1 MTYRRLSDVHPELF
15 HYTSAKGLFSILQ
28 TQYLRATDWRYLNDF
43 GELKHFS
50 EELSRLI
57 MPELVQR
64 ETENASKNRET
75 KQWLT
80 DHGGID
86 AYCSK
91 QAKDLAEKM
100 YKSLR
105 LNDEDESLF
114 EFYVTSFCT
123 PDGAFAE
130 VRNHGLLSQWR
141 YYGQQGGYALV
152 FDTAELEHL
161 MELEHS
167 HWSCMLSCGEVGYSS
182 DSQEVLAERMESLS
196 AFLEAFK
203 NCQLDS
209 QEAFEPLLEPFLD
222 CCIHYK
228 HWAFAEEKE
237 VRLVAVLNGPRML
250 QDYKVAGNTVVERE
264 LHYFDREKHQVP
276 CLHLFEG
283 LEVNRACRLPIRKII
298 VGPGPIQK
306 QNERK
311 LTGFLQDAGYD
322 IEVTCSRIPIRF

>member
-1 MTYRRLSDVHPELF
+1 MTYTRLSEVHPELF
-15 HYTSAKGLFSILQ
+15 HYTSADGLFSILQ
-28 TQYLRATDWRYLNDF
+28 TQYLRATDWRHLNDF
-43 GELKHFS
+43 DELMHFS
-50 EELSRLI
+50 EELPHLI

-64 ETENASKNRET
+64 ATENASKNSET

-91 QAKDLAEKM
+91 QANYLAEKI

-105 LNDEDESLF
+105 LNDANEGLF

-141 YYGQQGGYALV
+141 YYGQKGGYALV
-152 FDTAELEHL
+152 FDTTELEHL
-161 MELEHS
+161 MKLEHS
-167 HWSCMLSCGEVGYSS
+167 HWSCRLSCGEVGYSS
-182 DSQEVLAERMESLS
+182 DSPEALAKRIESLP

-203 NCQLDS
+203 SCQFDS
-209 QEAFEPLLEPFLD
+209 QEACEPLLEPLLD

-237 VRLVAVLNGPRML
+237 VRVVAVLNSQRML
-250 QDYKVAGNTVVERE
+250 QEHEVAGTPVVERKR
-264 LHYFDREKHQVP
+264 HHFDRDECQVP

-283 LEVNRACRLPIRKII
+283 LEVNRACLLPIRRII
-298 VGPGPIQK
+298 VGPGPSQK
-306 QNERK
+306 QNETK
-311 LTGFLQDAGYD
+311 LTGFLQNAGYD